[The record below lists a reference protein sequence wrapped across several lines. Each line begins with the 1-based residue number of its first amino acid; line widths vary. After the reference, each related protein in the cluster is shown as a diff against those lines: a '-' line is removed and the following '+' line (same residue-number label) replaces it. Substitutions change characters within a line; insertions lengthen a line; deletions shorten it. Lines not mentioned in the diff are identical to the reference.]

1 MELLTRDLRIAIQ
14 VVQQGGVLAYP
25 TEAVYGLGCNPASLT
40 AVQRILAIKHRPAD
54 KGLILIAA
62 DFAQLEPWLLP
73 LDEELKSRV
82 LPSWPG
88 PVTWLLPVS
97 PDVSPLIR
105 GNHDMLAV
113 RVTAHPLCQALCQQL
128 GHPLVST
135 SANLAGQPPARSAEE
150 VLARLGR
157 QPDCILDAPL
167 GDLNR
172 PTEIRHG
179 LTGEVVRSA

>member
-1 MELLTRDLRIAIQ
+1 MVLITRDLQAAIRI
-14 VVQQGGVLAYP
+14 VQQGGVLAYP

-54 KGLILIAA
+54 KGLILIAS
-62 DFAQLEPWLLP
+62 DFSQLEPWLLP
-73 LDEELKSRV
+73 LDGVLRERV
-82 LPSWPG
+82 LPAWPG
-88 PVTWLLPVS
+88 PVTWLLPVR
-97 PDVSPLIR
+97 PDVSPLLR

-113 RVTAHPLCQALCQQL
+113 RVTAHPGCRALCQQL

-135 SANLAGQPPARSAEE
+135 SANLGGMPPARSAQD
-150 VLARLGR
+150 VSRQLGN

-167 GDLNR
+167 GEQDK

-179 LTGEVVRSA
+179 LTGEIVRAS